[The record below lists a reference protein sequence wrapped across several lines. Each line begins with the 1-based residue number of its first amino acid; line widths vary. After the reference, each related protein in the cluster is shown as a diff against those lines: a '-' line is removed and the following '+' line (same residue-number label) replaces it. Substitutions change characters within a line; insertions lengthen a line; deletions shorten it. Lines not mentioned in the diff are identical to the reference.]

1 MSRYRHHVGTLGRE
15 PLEGDEGR
23 RGSIAS
29 VKRETPAQN
38 RGIHEYEGYSLSDE
52 KTVMLLIRF
61 RNQIYPYRADE
72 WQFKELLS
80 CLYMD
85 LDALIEG
92 AGLSPSEWDV
102 VSRLMKGYSQQDI
115 AELDGKSR
123 QAVHTLLTRAA
134 GKIAALQR
142 ARHEEWINERYHNA
156 PFYLLEGDAHG

>member
-102 VSRLMKGYSQQDI
+102 VSRLMK
-115 AELDGKSR
+115 
-123 QAVHTLLTRAA
+123 AVRLADRAS
-134 GKIAALQR
+134 L
-142 ARHEEWINERYHNA
+142 
-156 PFYLLEGDAHG
+156 